1 MNSFK
6 LVTWNVNSIRIRLT
20 PLELLCRLVNPDVI
34 CLQEVK
40 AKEEDFPFEEIR
52 RLGFEHI
59 GLYGMAGYNGVAII
73 SKHPLKNIEQRDWVG
88 KRDAR
93 HIKAT
98 VCDSKHR
105 ILKEQR

>member
-40 AKEEDFPFEEIR
+40 AKEEQNGTMHCFF
-52 RLGFEHI
+52 LGAK
-59 GLYGMAGYNGVAII
+59 L
-73 SKHPLKNIEQRDWVG
+73 
-88 KRDAR
+88 
-93 HIKAT
+93 
-98 VCDSKHR
+98 CD
-105 ILKEQR
+105 IF